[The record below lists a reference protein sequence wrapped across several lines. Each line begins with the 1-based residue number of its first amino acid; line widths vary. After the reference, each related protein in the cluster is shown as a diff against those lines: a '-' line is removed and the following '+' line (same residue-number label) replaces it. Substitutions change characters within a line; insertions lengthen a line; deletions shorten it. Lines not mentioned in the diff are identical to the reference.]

1 MIDKSENAT
10 ISFSIGI
17 EVIELLADI
26 AVQLFDC

>member
-1 MIDKSENAT
+1 MPL
-10 ISFSIGI
+10 SFLIGF